1 MMPTEPSCKVDVPN
15 PVSDL
20 KRDLYLS
27 GVWLGVNLRMD
38 TKKATSCLKKRLDC
52 VLKNC

>member
-1 MMPTEPSCKVDVPN
+1 MPTHPPCKVDVPH
-15 PVSDL
+15 PVFDL

-38 TKKATSCLKKRLDC
+38 TKKVTCLEKKLDC
-52 VLKNC
+52 VLKIR